1 MDTKTFL
8 CYNSPA
14 FRALHIRTSCLL
26 DRLRHR
32 SAQAQQLNR
41 KGQKGSGNS
50 KVDAKQ
56 FHSYE
61 ETRHK
66 KDIEKE
72 KESNLLGKI
81 FEMSVT
87 ELEEKERKAD
97 VMREVSEVS
106 ACIQE
111 TFNLYFTAIFY
122 HALPATVL
130 YYPSQKIVACDLRL
144 LQSQLRISRENVKVV
159 TDSAKKQEEPVR
171 PQSVPLETD
180 VSGNSLRV
188 PLSVCPLTPCSD
200 DIGRVSESQTVIDSD
215 ADELSDKDTSTHC
228 RGQMQRHFS
237 TTEDREKDKEK
248 DKDKA
253 KHMSLPIN
261 LDVTATEPDLKP
273 IDRCQPFKAAQHVE
287 EAFSNLVVT
296 SPAFFDLIKRHGPV
310 LLHFRF

>member
-1 MDTKTFL
+1 MNTKTFQ

-14 FRALHIRTSCLL
+14 FRAMHIRTSCLL

-32 SAQAQQLNR
+32 SAQAQSQKR
-41 KGQKGSGNS
+41 KDNKGSGNS
-50 KVDAKQ
+50 RVDAKQ
-56 FHSYE
+56 YHSYE
-61 ETRHK
+61 ETTSQKH
-66 KDIEKE
+66 D
-72 KESNLLGKI
+72 SNLLGKI
-81 FEMSVT
+81 FEMSVA

-130 YYPSQKIVACDLRL
+130 YYPTHKIVACDLRL
-144 LQSQLRISRENVKVV
+144 LQSQLRTSRESVKVEPESV
-159 TDSAKKQEEPVR
+159 KKQEDPVR
-171 PQSVPLETD
+171 PQSVPLDAD
-180 VSGNSLRV
+180 VSGNSLRI
-188 PLSVCPLTPCSD
+188 PLSVCPLTPCTD
-200 DIGRVSESQTVIDSD
+200 DTGRVSEPQTVIDSD
-215 ADELSDKDTSTHC
+215 AEELSDKENSSHG

-237 TTEDREKDKEK
+237 TIEDREKDKDKDKEK
-248 DKDKA
+248 EKDKA
-253 KHMSLPIN
+253 KHLSLPIT
-261 LDVTATEPDLKP
+261 LEAPVADPDPKP
-273 IDRCQPFKAAQHVE
+273 VDRCQPFKAAQHVE